1 MAQEMHAGD
10 GTRDVHRSAVRDG
23 GVLSREQSATV
34 KRSTSAA
41 HDGSHAH
48 QHIPPSGSLPA
59 ENLARNDVDGPAQA
73 VGGKN
78 AEQSHDKQSHDIFG
92 VMAGRRSTKRFS
104 PHPVEL
110 DKVLQIIQAGT
121 LAPSS
126 GNIQN
131 WSFIVITDVGKIRA
145 LYHHTLDQ
153 DPFLSAMAAVIV
165 CGDVEYAHSMYGMR
179 GKRLYTVQNC
189 AAAIQNMLLAAQ
201 AIGLGACWIGA
212 FDEDKVSLMFNIP
225 NHRHRPQA
233 IILFGYPAE
242 EPEPKGAK
250 ALESVVFFNEFGNR
264 VLRPHLVF
272 YDWATEWRNQAKNVK
287 EHSVSAWHRIASQRR
302 KDAMGKDASGNA
314 PESSFP
320 NASSGSSDASTH
332 ERDTHDGSSRKRSP
346 LELARERIRARIEG
360 LKRDEYRQNE

>member
-1 MAQEMHAGD
+1 MAQDMHTDDDA
-10 GTRDVHRSAVRDG
+10 RKVHHDAMHHNAIRANDAS
-23 GVLSREQSATV
+23 SRERGAGVDMPISAEQ
-34 KRSTSAA
+34 
-41 HDGSHAH
+41 DGSRVQSHTSR
-48 QHIPPSGSLPA
+48 IVPSGTPAA
-59 ENLARNDVDGPAQA
+59 ENLARHGMDGTAQTVDA
-73 VGGKN
+73 KS
-78 AEQSHDKQSHDIFG
+78 AEQSHDIFG

-131 WSFIVITDVGKIRA
+131 WSFVVITDVGKIRA

-201 AIGLGACWIGA
+201 AVGLGACWIGA

-233 IILFGYPAE
+233 IVLFGYPAE

-287 EHSVSAWHRIASQRR
+287 EHSVSAWHRLALPRR
-302 KDAMGKDASGNA
+302 KDAVGKDASGGV
-314 PESSFP
+314 
-320 NASSGSSDASTH
+320 SGSSSPGAASDASAP
-332 ERDTHDGSSRKRSP
+332 ERDTRNGPSGKRSP
-346 LELARERIRARIEG
+346 LELARERIRSRIEG
-360 LKRDEYRQNE
+360 LKRDEYRRNE

>member
-1 MAQEMHAGD
+1 MNSSLSTE
-10 GTRDVHRSAVRDG
+10 RG
-23 GVLSREQSATV
+23 GLRAEANS
-34 KRSTSAA
+34 
-41 HDGSHAH
+41 
-48 QHIPPSGSLPA
+48 PPPA
-59 ENLARNDVDGPAQA
+59 ENLAHHDANGPARA
-73 VGGKN
+73 VGSEN
-78 AEQSHDKQSHDIFG
+78 AGRSHDIFG

-131 WSFIVITDVGKIRA
+131 WSFVVITDVGKIRA

-201 AIGLGACWIGA
+201 AVGLGACWIGA

-233 IILFGYPAE
+233 IILFGYAAE
-242 EPEPKGAK
+242 EPEPKGTK
-250 ALESVVFFNEFGNR
+250 ALESVVFFNEFGNC

-287 EHSVSAWHRIASQRR
+287 EHSVSAWHRLASQRR
-302 KDAMGKDASGNA
+302 KDTVEKDASRGA
-314 PESSFP
+314 SERVSES
-320 NASSGSSDASTH
+320 SSGSSSDASIPGN
-332 ERDTHDGSSRKRSP
+332 DGSSRKRSP
-346 LELARERIRARIEG
+346 LELARERIRTRIEG
-360 LKRDEYRQNE
+360 LKREEYRREE